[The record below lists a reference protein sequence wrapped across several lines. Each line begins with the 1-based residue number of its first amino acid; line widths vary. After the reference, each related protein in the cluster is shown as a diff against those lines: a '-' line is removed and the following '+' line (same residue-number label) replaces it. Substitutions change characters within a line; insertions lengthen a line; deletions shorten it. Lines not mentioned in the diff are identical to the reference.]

1 MADSVILAGRD
12 GAVRSEVARVLREL
26 GYRIFP
32 APRLNLALD
41 AGRRG
46 EGAVLLVADRLD
58 DARPSELLQAL
69 RADPATETLP
79 VVVLGDEADEVD
91 RIVALELGADEF
103 LAHPPNAR
111 ELGLR
116 LAALLRRTRPSA
128 PREREQYG
136 PIEVSRAEHRVWV
149 DGQPVQI
156 SAGELRVLLALVSP
170 AGVVHSREQIRT
182 LLDDGSRTEDS
193 RFIDARV
200 ARLRERLGSAGR
212 LIETVRSVG
221 YRLVLP

>member
-1 MADSVILAGRD
+1 MDSVILAGRD
-12 GAVRSEVARVLREL
+12 GTLRSEVGGLLREL
-26 GYRIFP
+26 GYRVFT
-32 APRLNLALD
+32 APRLQAALD
-41 AGRRG
+41 AGRRRD
-46 EGAVLLVADRLD
+46 GAVLLVADRLE
-58 DARPSELLQAL
+58 DARAGELVQAL
-69 RADPATETLP
+69 RADPSTENLP
-79 VVVLGDEADEVD
+79 VVVLGDQPDEVD

-103 LAHPPNAR
+103 LPHPANAR

-116 LAALLRRTRPSA
+116 LSALLRRTRPA
-128 PREREQYG
+128 PRPERERYG
-136 PIEVSRAEHRVWV
+136 PIEIQRAEHRVWV
-149 DGQPVQI
+149 DGKPVQI

-170 AGVVHSREQIRT
+170 VGVVHSREQIRG
-182 LLDDGSRTEDS
+182 LLEDGRRGEDS